1 MSLIPL
7 LILWFGI
14 GEVPK
19 IIIIV
24 LTAFYPIYLNTLSGF
39 SQCDARLSEVG
50 SSLGFSRG
58 RVFFRI
64 LLPGV
69 LPSMLAG
76 MRIALGYSWRAIIGA
91 EMIAAASGL
100 GYMILDAQAMSRSD
114 KVIAGI
120 LVIGLVG
127 YLTDRLFGLLIRA
140 LIRGGRV

>member
-1 MSLIPL
+1 
-7 LILWFGI
+7 
-14 GEVPK
+14 
-19 IIIIV
+19 
-24 LTAFYPIYLNTLSGF
+24 
-39 SQCDARLSEVG
+39 
-50 SSLGFSRG
+50 
-58 RVFFRI
+58 
-64 LLPGV
+64 
-69 LPSMLAG
+69 

-140 LIRGGRV
+140 LTRGGRT